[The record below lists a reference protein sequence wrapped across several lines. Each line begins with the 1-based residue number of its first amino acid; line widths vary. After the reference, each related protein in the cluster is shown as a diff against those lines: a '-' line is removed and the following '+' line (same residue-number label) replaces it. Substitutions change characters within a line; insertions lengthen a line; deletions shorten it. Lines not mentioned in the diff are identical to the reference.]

1 MELIILPST
10 KSAIA
15 YVRRL
20 AAEGPL
26 RVIGDPKLIPTLD
39 PSFGALALSPLAAW
53 REVRGLDALPY
64 RLVSFPDQ
72 VFGIGPSFRKL
83 KLADDTYSV
92 STIEAMIAWKFQPAV
107 STLPSMDI
115 NGKIDRL
122 TGVDCAF
129 AATPLTSD
137 AQLDEAIARLVSPVL
152 TFCRAFTGEWPSRR
166 NFNFKINHAM
176 HRTLGQK
183 FGEIEGLI
191 RLTDWS
197 GKPEAKTSL
206 LNEIKSAKRKLLTE
220 ISR

>member
-15 YVRRL
+15 YVRKL
-20 AAEGPL
+20 AAAAPL
-26 RVIGDPKLIPTLD
+26 RLIGDPKLISTLD

-53 REVRGLDALPY
+53 REVRGLVALPY

-72 VFGIGPSFRKL
+72 VFGIGPSFRQL
-83 KLADDTYSV
+83 QVADDTYSV
-92 STIEAMIAWKFQPAV
+92 STIEAMIVWKFQPAV
-107 STLPSMDI
+107 STLPSVDI

-122 TGVDCAF
+122 TRVDCGF
-129 AATPLTSD
+129 ATTPLASD
-137 AQLDEAIARLVSPVL
+137 SQLDQAIARLVSPVL
-152 TFCRAFTGEWPSRR
+152 TFCRAANAEWPSKR
-166 NFNFKINHAM
+166 NFNFKINFAM

-197 GKPEAKTSL
+197 GKLETKISL

-220 ISR
+220 ITR

>member
-26 RVIGDPKLIPTLD
+26 RLIGDPVLISTLD
-39 PSFGALALSPLAAW
+39 PSFAALALSPLAVW
-53 REVRGLDALPY
+53 REVRGLEALPY

-72 VFGIGPSFRKL
+72 VFGLGPSFRQL
-83 KLADDTYSV
+83 QLAGDTYSV
-92 STIEAMIAWKFQPAV
+92 STIEAMLAWKFRPAI
-107 STLPSMDI
+107 STLPSIDI
-115 NGKIDRL
+115 NGKLDRL
-122 TGVDCAF
+122 TRLDCGF
-129 AATPLTSD
+129 ATTPLASD
-137 AQLDEAIARLVSPVL
+137 VQLDEAIAHLVSPVL
-152 TFCRAFTGEWPSRR
+152 TFCRAATTEWPSKR
-166 NFNFKINHAM
+166 NFDFKLNHAM

-183 FGEIEGLI
+183 FGEVEGLI

-197 GKPEAKTSL
+197 GRLEAKTSL

-220 ISR
+220 INR